1 LEGFVPAGLHICLL
15 EGPTPVP
22 NNGDRVP
29 GADHLLRYVDKKYVD
44 QGTNQID
51 GSGFL
56 ARKDKGEASPS
67 ANWMECFAPPTE
79 NQMNEIR
86 AVRRIRYERKGR
98 LARINVQETIQ
109 HLTANAKIPLALA
122 FVHDQLQATE
132 THPPDP
138 SHVLM
143 HGIPGLN
150 TSEAEFVRDLLRE
163 CVLELFIPTPG

>member
-1 LEGFVPAGLHICLL
+1 
-15 EGPTPVP
+15 VP
-22 NNGDRVP
+22 NKGDHVP

-56 ARKDKGEASPS
+56 ARKGEGSPS
-67 ANWMECFAPPTE
+67 ANWVECFDPPTQ
-79 NQMNEIR
+79 NQINEIR
-86 AVRRIRYERKGR
+86 AVKRITYEKKGR
-98 LARINVQETIQ
+98 LARINVRQTIQ
-109 HLTANAKIPLALA
+109 HVTENAKILVPLA
-122 FVHDQLQATE
+122 FVHDELQRTE
-132 THPPDP
+132 RHPPDP

-143 HGIPGLN
+143 HGIPELN